1 MGEEDGL
8 ADGFVAMRNAIQYI
22 PMPVNMPSREKLTAT
37 SRYIG
42 LDDLT
47 GVEVDELVH
56 HANISRHIA
65 PSIVTLAAQALAAR
79 NSSLAPLALDFPAR
93 AALFTAGYPT
103 PESLAGH
110 TLEDLERISGVSE
123 MDAISILGRLS

>member
-1 MGEEDGL
+1 MSEEDGL
-8 ADGFVAMRNAIQYI
+8 ADGFVSMRNAQPYI
-22 PMPVNMPSREKLTAT
+22 PMPVNMPAREKLTAT

-65 PSIVTLAAQALAAR
+65 PSIVTLAAQALTAR
-79 NSSLAPLALDFPAR
+79 SPSLSALALDFPAR

-110 TLEDLERISGVSE
+110 TLEDLQRIPGVSE
-123 MDAISILGRLS
+123 AEATSILERLA